1 MAATEPIKPTQAGF
15 EAFKKNWKSKG
26 SNSTKTLTPKLNQQL
41 WEDYLGEISD
51 KNAEVA
57 GTKADAPLSPQE
69 EQGQDK
75 ELLDAYNTAQAASV
89 PQVDKTQY
97 KTRAVN
103 LTPANLAAGAI
114 KYGVNMALP
123 GSGFGR
129 YSGSNLI
136 DENGNVA
143 SRGKYDTSVSG
154 ADASNVYY
162 EIINKDKTG
171 AAITEFLETLRN
183 YQYYGDSKPSELAKS
198 RGGVE
203 AKDLN
208 AIAAFLDRSNN
219 SMLTWKAELINMKK
233 GPAVGSSGSGSG
245 AAPSYSS
252 REDMASYLRSAA
264 FSNLGRALTQQ
275 EMDNA
280 IKNIRDS
287 QVAASGAGGAT
298 AATLTS
304 SSESAVLTAAPSE
317 AAAYGLGAA
326 LDILFKKQG
335 AK

>member
-15 EAFKKNWKSKG
+15 EAFKNNWKSKG

-51 KNAEVA
+51 KNADAA

-89 PQVDKTQY
+89 PQVDKTEY

-123 GSGFGR
+123 GSGVGR

-136 DENGNVA
+136 DESGNVA

-183 YQYYGDSKPSELAKS
+183 YQYYGDGKPSELAKS
-198 RGGVE
+198 KGGVE

-208 AIAAFLDRSNN
+208 AIAGFLDRSNN
-219 SMLTWKAELINMKK
+219 AMLTWKAELINMKK
-233 GPAVGSSGSGSG
+233 GPAVGSSGSGT
-245 AAPSYSS
+245 APSYSS

-264 FSNLGRALTQQ
+264 FKNLGRALTQQ
-275 EMDNA
+275 EMDTA
-280 IKNIRDS
+280 IKNIRAG
-287 QVAASGAGGAT
+287 QVAASGAGGVT
-298 AATLTS
+298 AATLTN
-304 SSESAVLTAAPSE
+304 SSEAAVQTAAPGE

>member
-1 MAATEPIKPTQAGF
+1 MAAEEPIKVTAAGF
-15 EAFKKNWKSKG
+15 EAFKNDWRSKG
-26 SNSTKTLTPKLNQQL
+26 SNSTKTFTPKLNQQL
-41 WEDYLGEISD
+41 WEDYVKDISS
-51 KNAEVA
+51 KNSEAA
-57 GTKADAPLSPQE
+57 GKEADAPLSPEEEKIQSQE
-69 EQGQDK
+69 F
-75 ELLDAYNTAQAASV
+75 LDAFAEADASNM
-89 PQVDKTQY
+89 PQVDKTKY

-103 LTPANLAAGAI
+103 LTSANLAAGAI
-114 KYGVNMALP
+114 KYGVNMARP
-123 GSGFGR
+123 GSGVGR

-171 AAITEFLETLRN
+171 SAITEFLETLRN

-233 GPAVGSSGSGSG
+233 VPPGPSSGSGT
-245 AAPSYSS
+245 APSYSS

-280 IKNIRDS
+280 IKNIRDG

-298 AATLTS
+298 AATLAS

>member
-1 MAATEPIKPTQAGF
+1 MAATEPIKPTAAGF
-15 EAFKKNWKSKG
+15 EAFKNDWRSKG
-26 SNSTKTLTPKLNQQL
+26 SNSTKTFTPKLNQQL
-41 WEDYLGEISD
+41 WEDYVKDISKKNSEAAGE
-51 KNAEVA
+51 
-57 GTKADAPLSPQE
+57 KADAPLSPQE
-69 EQGQDK
+69 EKIQSQ
-75 ELLDAYNTAQAASV
+75 EFLDAFAEADASNM
-89 PQVDKTQY
+89 PQVDKTKY

-123 GSGFGR
+123 GSGVGR
-129 YSGSNLI
+129 YSGSNLT
-136 DENGNVA
+136 DESGNVA
-143 SRGKYDTSVSG
+143 SRGIYDTSPSG
-154 ADASNVYY
+154 SDAANVYY

-198 RGGVE
+198 KGGVE

-233 GPAVGSSGSGSG
+233 GPAVGSSGSGT
-245 AAPSYSS
+245 APSYSS

-264 FSNLGRALTQQ
+264 FKNLGRALTQQ
-275 EMDNA
+275 EMDTA
-280 IKNIRDS
+280 IKNIRAG
-287 QVAASGAGGAT
+287 QVAASGAGGVT
-298 AATLTS
+298 AATLTN
-304 SSESAVLTAAPSE
+304 SSEAAVQTAAPGE

-326 LDILFKKQG
+326 LDILFKKHG

>member
-1 MAATEPIKPTQAGF
+1 MTTKPPIEVTAAGF
-15 EAFKKNWKSKG
+15 EAFKKAWRAKG
-26 SNSTKTLTPKLNQQL
+26 SNSSQVFDDQLNKELFTKYVDSVTVENN
-41 WEDYLGEISD
+41 
-51 KNAEVA
+51 KNAEKQAQVA
-57 GTKADAPLSPQE
+57 LTPE
-69 EQGQDK
+69 EETAAAAELVKTYQDN
-75 ELLDAYNTAQAASV
+75 LNATV
-89 PQVDKTQY
+89 PQVDKTEY

-129 YSGSNLI
+129 YSGSNLT
-136 DENGNVA
+136 DENGDVT
-143 SRGKYDTSVSG
+143 SRGIYDTSASG
-154 ADASNVYY
+154 ADAANVYY

-171 AAITEFLETLRN
+171 AAITEFLETLKD

-198 RGGVE
+198 KGGVE

-208 AIAAFLDRSNN
+208 AIAGFLDRSNN
-219 SMLTWKAELINMKK
+219 NMVTWKAELINMKK
-233 GPAVGSSGSGSG
+233 GPKIGSSGSGT
-245 AAPSYSS
+245 APSYSS

-264 FSNLGRALTQQ
+264 FSTLGRALTQQ
-275 EMDNA
+275 EMDTA
-280 IKNIRDS
+280 IKNIRAG
-287 QVAASGAGGAT
+287 QVAASGTGGAM
-298 AATLTS
+298 APTLAS
-304 SSESAVLTAAPSE
+304 SSEAAVQAAAPGE